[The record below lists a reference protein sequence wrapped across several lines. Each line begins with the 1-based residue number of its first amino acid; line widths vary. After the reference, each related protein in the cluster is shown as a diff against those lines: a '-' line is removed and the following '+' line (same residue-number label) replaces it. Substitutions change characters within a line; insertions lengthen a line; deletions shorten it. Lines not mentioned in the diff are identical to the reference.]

1 MAEIADSDVPSMPET
16 PGRDLA
22 PISEAPQNI
31 LSDAASTTLQR
42 FNEEGEDEEEE
53 EKIAGL
59 PAPGEK
65 TMKKLLFALSK

>member
-1 MAEIADSDVPSMPET
+1 MPET

-22 PISEAPQNI
+22 PISEAPQNV
-31 LSDAASTTLQR
+31 LAAASTTLQR
-42 FNEEGEDEEEE
+42 FNEEEEE